1 MITKKLK
8 HNFTFDVELSLF
20 QVQFNN
26 VIHYAFNRYVDRK
39 GNIKDAEV
47 ETLVKTNM
55 NNIDLLDASFIKQA
69 VSKAKT
75 IYTSRKDENGDCDK
89 VIFGG
94 KYLFN
99 KRIKNV
105 ISHNDF
111 LEQRLQPIKVVG
123 GKADNGNRKF
133 SIDLKNHKVIF
144 KRDKS
149 HHYEIE
155 LNGYSKKDE
164 ELLYKLQEKYDLDK
178 SSTKFTV
185 ELDKEYVY
193 LTFEESEFS
202 ETNYNPVKNRVASID
217 MNPNYIA
224 LVIQDENGILLK
236 RLYSLKPLND
246 FSGKKKNNKNKTIKK
261 HLNNKRKHETLQISK
276 DIVNTCIHYKVES
289 FVAED
294 LNIKSK
300 NANKGKRFNRLC
312 LNNWLRKTL
321 FNNLQ
326 KRCNLN
332 NIQFSAVYA
341 GYSSIKGQ
349 LENDKEIDSIAA
361 AIEIGKRKNKNLKKF
376 GDSKL
381 KLKDLSNRWKNEV
394 KQNFSKV
401 PTWKE
406 FSNFLKKK
414 FKNSSY
420 RNFFSENNKN
430 IRVSYSLN
438 SKNNYIKVYSFI

>member
-8 HNFTFDVELSLF
+8 HNFTFDVELDLF
-20 QVQFNN
+20 QIQFNN
-26 VIHYAFNRYVDRK
+26 VVHYAFNRYFDNS
-39 GNIKDAEV
+39 GNIKDSDV
-47 ETLVKTNM
+47 EDLVKQNM

-69 VSKAKT
+69 VKKAKN
-75 IYTSRKDENGDCDK
+75 IYVSRKEKDGTCEK

-94 KYLFN
+94 KKLFRMRKEN
-99 KRIKNV
+99 K
-105 ISHNDF
+105 ISKEEF
-111 LEQRLQPIKVVG
+111 QELRLLPIKVVG
-123 GKADNGNRKF
+123 SQNDNGNRKF
-133 SIDLKNHKVIF
+133 VIDLKNHKIIF

-155 LNGYSKKDE
+155 LNSYSKKDE

-178 SSTKFTV
+178 KSTKFTI

-193 LTFEESEFS
+193 LTFDESEFS
-202 ETNYNPVKNRVASID
+202 DIEYTGISERTASID
-217 MNPNYIA
+217 MNPNYIS
-224 LVIQDENGILLK
+224 LVIQDEDGVLCK
-236 RLYSLKPLND
+236 QVYSLKELND
-246 FSGKKKNNKNKTIKK
+246 FSNKKKNNENKKIKK

-276 DIVNTCIHYKVES
+276 DIIKTCVHYKVES
-289 FVAED
+289 FVIED
-294 LNIKSK
+294 LTIKSK
-300 NANKGKRFNRLC
+300 NLNKGRKLNRLC
-312 LNNWLRKTL
+312 LNNWLRNLL
-321 FNNLQ
+321 FNNLK
-326 KRCNLN
+326 KRCSLS
-332 NIQFSAVYA
+332 NIKFYSVYA

-349 LENDKEIDSIAA
+349 LENEIEIDSIAA

-381 KLKDLSNRWKNEV
+381 KLKDLSNRWKKEI

-406 FSNFLKKK
+406 VSNFLKKK

-420 RNFFSENNKN
+420 RNFFSNENKN

-438 SKNNYIKVYSFI
+438 SKSNYVKVYSFI